1 MFEQVEVACNGVCR
15 AELQRG
21 NLVAILPIAHPSHQ
35 YMVTLRC
42 VIEGYG
48 GVMVLAVVHPFGCFG
63 LVFAGKL
70 VSIKL
75 SDEVLCGV
83 STKGSARIDVANQHP
98 LLFIGAANGQLHQ
111 VGTFPNA
118 IVIAVSFAKTALERP
133 LFEVLRRVELHF
145 LSSGKHHYPAFGG
158 LMPKHVRV
166 AKVGYRGRYYGVAI
180 IFRESLSVVCAV
192 RHALRLVLASRGI
205 EGHHRTSAKASRVVM
220 VYNGTAA
227 EYRSQS
233 VGSYGSASVFPVHKV
248 FANAVTPSHVLPLR
262 PIGVPLVVKVV
273 QSVFVE
279 EAVGVVHPPVGRC
292 VMVQRAPLF
301 AVGRVEV
308 VGH

>member
-1 MFEQVEVACNGVCR
+1 MA
-15 AELQRG
+15 
-21 NLVAILPIAHPSHQ
+21 
-35 YMVTLRC
+35 TLRC
-42 VIEGYG
+42 VIKGYG

-83 STKGSARIDVANQHP
+83 STKGSAWIDIANQHS
-98 LLFIGAANGQLHQ
+98 LLLVGAANGQLHE

-118 IVIAVSFAKTALERP
+118 IVVAVSFAKTALERP
-133 LFEVLRRVELHF
+133 LFEVLRGVELHF

-205 EGHHRTSAKASRVVM
+205 EGHHRTSAKAGSVVM
-220 VYNGTAA
+220 VYNGTTT
-227 EYRSQS
+227 EDRSDYEI
-233 VGSYGSASVFPVHKV
+233 GRASC
-248 FANAVTPSHVLPLR
+248 R
-262 PIGVPLVVKVV
+262 
-273 QSVFVE
+273 E
-279 EAVGVVHPPVGRC
+279 
-292 VMVQRAPLF
+292 
-301 AVGRVEV
+301 RV
-308 VGH
+308 